1 MHNIIRIECT
11 SIAIDRVMASVVAA
25 SNYHG
30 STFQTAV
37 LFFNPAFYG
46 TSKHYTHLFAASS
59 NEEPLQ
65 RQSQQSNL
73 QRNENRRYSST
84 SKASLERPEVLFS
97 NNHLLVINKPPGWKS
112 QPGNGVGGDVKM
124 QDNSGPDLKCLLT
137 YLQSQSFGGGSK
149 NDFLTPTHRL
159 DQPCTGVLIFAKN
172 GKAAS
177 RVQVAWSKRKV
188 MKCYWVVVEGGSV
201 DERRGGNSNGLE
213 ELQNRSM
220 HLSDTKSYRLSG
232 ILKSSGG
239 KNGMT
244 RGERSKNA
252 GGSVLVKPLLP
263 SHSTSDLANSSEGR
277 VCHIEWKH
285 LLSLP
290 VTTSSSNTRH
300 LLSVTTDTGAKHQ
313 VRALLGLAG
322 GTPIAGDLRYGNN
335 HNSQYHN
342 KNSGYQQGKV
352 DRPLPDGSVA
362 LHARSVFLPTVSLGG
377 MEFLEDEPFVASIPK
392 QWRHFFGFSEND
404 VKRF

>member
-1 MHNIIRIECT
+1 M
-11 SIAIDRVMASVVAA
+11 
-25 SNYHG
+25 
-30 STFQTAV
+30 
-37 LFFNPAFYG
+37 
-46 TSKHYTHLFAASS
+46 
-59 NEEPLQ
+59 
-65 RQSQQSNL
+65 
-73 QRNENRRYSST
+73 
-84 SKASLERPEVLFS
+84 
-97 NNHLLVINKPPGWKS
+97 
-112 QPGNGVGGDVKM
+112 
-124 QDNSGPDLKCLLT
+124 
-137 YLQSQSFGGGSK
+137 
-149 NDFLTPTHRL
+149 
-159 DQPCTGVLIFAKN
+159 IFAKN

-188 MKCYWVVVEGGSV
+188 TKCYWVVVEGGSV

-213 ELQNRSM
+213 ELQSRSM
-220 HLSDTKSYRLSG
+220 LLCDSKSYRLSG
-232 ILKSSGG
+232 ILTSSGG
-239 KNGMT
+239 RNGIT

-252 GGSVLVKPLLP
+252 GGSVVVKPLLP
-263 SHSTSDLANSSEGR
+263 GHSSSDLANGR

-285 LLSLP
+285 LLTLP
-290 VTTSSSNTRH
+290 ATSSNTRH

-377 MEFLEDEPFVASIPK
+377 MDFLEDEPFVASIPK
-392 QWRHFFGFSEND
+392 QWRHFFGICEDD